1 MIQEKNRINSIYNNI
16 ILNKNS
22 KKKVK
27 QYQDPN
33 QKGVY
38 FK

>member
-1 MIQEKNRINSIYNNI
+1 MNI
-16 ILNKNS
+16 RLIIIKLKIMKLF

-33 QKGVY
+33 QKRFY
-38 FK
+38 FQ